1 MKKRYY
7 LLISTIALMTASC
20 ENIAEEIRPI
30 TIEVSQQ
37 NLTFT
42 QDSLTQ
48 TILVSA
54 TDGVAWQ
61 ISYSE
66 SWLTVDYDISSEND
80 TTLVTV
86 TAEAYNVDETRT
98 GRIVFTGEGA
108 ANVTVRVTQIGD
120 IPMVPEPEI
129 IWDRSARSRLNLKGR
144 VKTVSVLY
152 NPLIFAGYNQV
163 NDAQFDKNGNLTG
176 FASYGGYSG
185 DMFYTATY
193 DSQNRLATFTQSF
206 DGGKAVAE
214 FHYGDHGVYIPTSTL
229 LYDLSYSVYTYNEL
243 WIPKFI
249 KNLESITFERT
260 GSDPGEMVYEIDR
273 ENGTGTL
280 SGTSDHDLTIEGDFV
295 TLVISHYPGFNDN
308 FNQYEFNAENGNLI
322 NEQTGIIIGNPM
334 DNLTY
339 NDDYLNTLAG
349 NISDYAYDQYTCS
362 YNENSDL
369 AAFDSNDDSYDYTI
383 TYEYDSMGNWIKA
396 VKTQN
401 GEETVIERTITYW

>member
-1 MKKRYY
+1 MKNIRYY
-7 LLISTIALMTASC
+7 ILFSLTALAVYSC
-20 ENIAEEIRPI
+20 KNINEEIRPAI
-30 TIEVSQQ
+30 IEVSQQ

-54 TDGVAWQ
+54 TESVACQ

-66 SWLTVDYDISSEND
+66 SWLTVDYEISPESD
-80 TTLVTV
+80 STLVTV

-120 IPMVPEPEI
+120 IPIVPEPEV

-152 NPLIFAGYNQV
+152 NPLIDINNKV
-163 NDAQFDKNGNLTG
+163 NDAQFDKYGNLTG
-176 FASYGGYSG
+176 FTSNDTHYS
-185 DMFYTATY
+185 ATY
-193 DSQNRLATFTQSF
+193 DSQNRLTTFAYSF

-229 LYDLSYSVYTYNEL
+229 LYDLCYYVYTYNQI

-249 KNLESITFERT
+249 KNLASITFERT
-260 GSDPGEMVYEIDR
+260 GSMSGEMVYEIDR